1 MLKAYPKIKLEI
13 EGEEVDASESGGGP
27 VDAIYK
33 AIKKATG
40 ENPVLENYSVS
51 SITGGTDAQGEVS
64 VRISENDIVSQG
76 HGSDTDIV
84 VASAKAYLNALNK
97 LRWRREHPKVSNT
110 KGI

>member
-1 MLKAYPKIKLEI
+1 MSPTATVKLDI
-13 EGEEVDASESGGGP
+13 DGKEVVASETGGGP

-33 AIKKATG
+33 AIKQATG
-40 ENPVLENYSVS
+40 EQPTLENYSVS

-64 VRISENDIVSQG
+64 VRITQYGIISQG